1 MVDMDNRSAEIL
13 RELQRQHRRLKGLI
27 SELEKVA
34 ESDQDVMTILDLD
47 EIQAAIKHCLT
58 NQLE

>member
-1 MVDMDNRSAEIL
+1 MVDMDKNEEIL

-47 EIQAAIKHCLT
+47 EIQAAINHCL
-58 NQLE
+58 LFIMK